1 MVILN
6 WRQPIVGPN
15 VDEERRTSNV
25 RMDMLL
31 YETESIYI
39 IEFKYGGT
47 PEEALDQIDE
57 KDYALPYQNSL
68 NRKSIVNQ
76 LNL

>member
-6 WRQPIVGPN
+6 LRQPIVGQN
-15 VDEERRTSNV
+15 VDEERCTSNV

-31 YETESIYI
+31 DETESIYI
-39 IEFKYGGT
+39 IEFKYVGT

-57 KDYALPYQNSL
+57 KDYALPYQDSL